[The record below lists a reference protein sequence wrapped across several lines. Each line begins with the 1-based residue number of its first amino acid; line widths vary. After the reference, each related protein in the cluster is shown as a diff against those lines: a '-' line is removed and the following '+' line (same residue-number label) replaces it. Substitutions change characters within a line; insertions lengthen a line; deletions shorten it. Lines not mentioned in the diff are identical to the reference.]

1 MESRRHKR
9 MMHLAIRGSGHAADP
24 TQKHEVKI
32 QATMSRITPISANG
46 AEVDLKQKP
55 ENRRL
60 TLDRAPRFLQVMAQS
75 RAALRAYILAEA
87 ALVRG
92 QLTRRQRE
100 QVARVVAEIDGS
112 SSRLS
117 NTSNAASESGF
128 MPEDLE
134 SPHNAAAADPRSETL
149 LHFTQAVVLQRGE
162 VDDEEFQA
170 LVKAGF
176 SYEQIIEIVAN
187 IALNIFATFFNNV
200 ARTGVGDFPPLRR
213 GLEMPRFRILK
224 SPIQPPVL
232 KAGLRRPIPKE
243 KQHL

>member
-1 MESRRHKR
+1 MSPNRSIQPITE
-9 MMHLAIRGSGHAADP
+9 DP
-24 TQKHEVKI
+24 R
-32 QATMSRITPISANG
+32 SN
-46 AEVDLKQKP
+46 
-55 ENRRL
+55 RL
-60 TLDRAPRFLQVMAQS
+60 TLDRAPRFLQVMARS
-75 RAALRAYILAEA
+75 PAALRAYILADA

-117 NTSNAASESGF
+117 HASDAASEPGF

-134 SPHNAAAADPRSETL
+134 SAHNATAADPKSETL

-162 VDDEEFQA
+162 VSDEEFQA

-187 IALNIFATFFNNV
+187 IALNIFAAFFNNV
-200 ARTGVGDFPPLRR
+200 ARTGVGGFPPLRP

-224 SPIQPPVL
+224 SPIQPAVL
-232 KAGLRRPIPKE
+232 KAGSRKPLPKE